1 MRQFRGTLVAL
12 AVLGVLVGAWWAS
25 RPAETTTQK
34 APAAADAPIAL
45 FPFEKANLVRVEVQR
60 PDGAVVLEE
69 RADGWWLANEDQ
81 RASRTMVNRVKHQL
95 HDLTARATV
104 ADATSDAALYGLGE
118 SAIRVALTMRD
129 GSVVRF
135 TAGDPNP
142 SGVSF
147 YIRRD
152 GDDAVYTVKKSAVDY
167 YALSLTEFRE
177 RRFAAFDSKDADA
190 LEVVFVDGRRL
201 SFQRDGEQDWDLIAP
216 ESFAAD
222 DGEVRALLGRVTALK
237 ATEFVADSPEGLAS
251 YGLDAPRARITL
263 RFSGRDPLTLLVGK
277 RTGASDGD
285 AALAFMA
292 LDGEPTVYAA
302 RDGLLDDYARP
313 AVEFRRKK
321 FVDMDPNDVAALT
334 STFRGTGADA
344 DLSRTVTVRNEADRW
359 LWEDGVPAAG
369 STPRRVATRAAGLVA
384 DTFVAASGPD
394 ATYGFDQPL
403 LRMVLTGRTGGSRTV
418 LVGKEAP
425 SAPAVDGE
433 APRPRYYAR
442 VAEAPEVYTVDAGIV
457 EVARDLSREFGRKS
471 EGDTVKSERHE
482 RIAREREGAQ

>member
-1 MRQFRGTLVAL
+1 MKQFRSTLVAL
-12 AVLGVLVGAWWAS
+12 AVLGLLVGAWWVS
-25 RPAETTTQK
+25 RPPETPAPK
-34 APAAADAPIAL
+34 AATASDAVVAL

-60 PDGAVVLEE
+60 PDGVVVLEE
-69 RADGWWLANEDQ
+69 RADGWWLANENQ

-129 GSVVRF
+129 GSVVQF
-135 TAGDPNP
+135 VAGDPNP

-147 YIRRD
+147 YIRRE

-177 RRFAAFDSKDADA
+177 RRFASFDSKDADA
-190 LEVVFVDGRRL
+190 LEVAFADGRRL
-201 SFQRDGEQDWDLIAP
+201 AFQRDGEQDWDLVSP
-216 ESFAAD
+216 EPFAAD

-237 ATEFVADSPEGLAS
+237 ATEFVADSPEGLAT
-251 YGLDAPRARITL
+251 YGLDAPRARITV
-263 RFSGRDPLTLLVGK
+263 RFSGREPLILLVGT
-277 RTGASDGD
+277 RTGATDGD
-285 AALAFMA
+285 AALAYMA

-313 AVEFRRKK
+313 VVDFRRKK
-321 FVDMDPNDVAALT
+321 FVDMDPNDVASLT

-384 DTFVAASGPD
+384 DAFVAASGED
-394 ATYGFDQPL
+394 APYGFGAPFV
-403 LRMVLTGRTGGSRTV
+403 RMTLTGRSGATRT
-418 LVGKEAP
+418 LLIGKEAP
-425 SAPAVDGE
+425 AAPGAEGE
-433 APRPRYYAR
+433 APRQRYYAR
-442 VAEAPEVYTVDAGIV
+442 IAEAPEIYMVDSGLV

-471 EGDTVKSERHE
+471 EGDAEKSERHE